1 MIVHGYSGFTVI
13 LILVYSIFPP
23 DRHAPGGEQILLVV
37 PTTEYLQYSGCG
49 GCVQI
54 FVQSISDQVSIWC
67 LFFGN
72 PVHPCAAKLFGGNLC
87 VGKIREAGWEG
98 ILGKADERK

>member
-1 MIVHGYSGFTVI
+1 MHQVVSKFYW
-13 LILVYSIFPP
+13 LC
-23 DRHAPGGEQILLVV
+23 QLLNISN
-37 PTTEYLQYSGCG
+37 SGCG

-67 LFFGN
+67 LFFHVQPN
-72 PVHPCAAKLFGGNLC
+72 LSRFFGGNLC